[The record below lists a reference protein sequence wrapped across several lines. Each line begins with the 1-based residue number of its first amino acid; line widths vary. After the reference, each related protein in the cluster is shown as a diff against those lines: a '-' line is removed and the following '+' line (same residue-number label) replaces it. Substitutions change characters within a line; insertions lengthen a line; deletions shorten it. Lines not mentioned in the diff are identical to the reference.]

1 MMSIKNTLVAK
12 VIFVLWSIVA
22 NSANAS
28 EPSATKTSQPTKQ
41 PVAGAPTDFQKSE
54 EAAEVTYFDQ
64 DPKSWARVRRMVS
77 PTYPEVDLKSGV
89 GGVIDIDVLIDV
101 FDAVKEVHSI
111 QSNPVNAEFEEA
123 GRRVLKYWQFSSPS
137 IARCVPYETDGS
149 VRLTFEVVDGMPKI
163 MLSHRQLPPALSAL
177 RIAPTMLNRAA
188 MATQTVELY
197 PRTARREGAQ
207 ATVY

>member
-1 MMSIKNTLVAK
+1 
-12 VIFVLWSIVA
+12 
-22 NSANAS
+22 
-28 EPSATKTSQPTKQ
+28 
-41 PVAGAPTDFQKSE
+41 
-54 EAAEVTYFDQ
+54 
-64 DPKSWARVRRMVS
+64 
-77 PTYPEVDLKSGV
+77 
-89 GGVIDIDVLIDV
+89 
-101 FDAVKEVHSI
+101 
-111 QSNPVNAEFEEA
+111 
-123 GRRVLKYWQFSSPS
+123 VLKYWQFSSPS